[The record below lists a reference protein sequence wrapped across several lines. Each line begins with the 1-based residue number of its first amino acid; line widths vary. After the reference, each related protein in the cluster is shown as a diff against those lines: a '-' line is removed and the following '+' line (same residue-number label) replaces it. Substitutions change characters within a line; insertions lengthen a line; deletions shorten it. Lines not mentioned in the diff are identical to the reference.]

1 MWTWSGSTLNPYY
14 EENPLGKMI
23 DDDRFI
29 RGSFE
34 YWYFGKDNTGNVMD
48 LENLEGLLDLTSQ
61 MGDIHLVRIFTY
73 CRSFHKE

>member
-1 MWTWSGSTLNPYY
+1 
-14 EENPLGKMI
+14 MI

-61 MGDIHLVRIFTY
+61 MGYIHLVRIFT
-73 CRSFHKE
+73 